1 MRISTFFYSLAQGIK
16 SIWRNKMFSIASIAT
31 MGACIFL
38 FSLFFSLIL
47 NFNSIIMSVE
57 EGVSMTVLF
66 DEGIDQAKIE
76 EIGLAIEARDEVK
89 ALNYVSADEAW
100 ERYKKQYFGEGEEA
114 DRFAEGFSKDNPLA
128 NSANYEVYVNDIEE
142 QSSLKEY
149 IASLE
154 GVRKVNQSEDAIKT
168 LTTINRL
175 VGYVSV
181 IIIAI
186 LLAVSIFLIS
196 NTVSVGVSVRKE
208 EIGIMKLIGATNLF
222 VRLPFIMEGILIGLV
237 GAAIPLSAWYFIY
250 NKAIHYVMEKF
261 NMLSGFMDGLI
272 SVSQVFQVLLPAGLI
287 LGMGIGLI
295 GSILTIRKHLKV

>member
-1 MRISTFFYSLAQGIK
+1 
-16 SIWRNKMFSIASIAT
+16 MFSIASIAT